1 MDLSKYSIEDL
12 RSLIKDA
19 NAEIDKRRK
28 VNRKK
33 TLDEIKKVA
42 EQHGFTLAELL
53 SPARTSKVK
62 GRGQKAVKYRHPDDP
77 DKGWGGQGRQPNWIK
92 EWLASGKSLSD
103 LAAKR

>member
-19 NAEIDKRRK
+19 NAEIEKRRK

-42 EQHGFTLAELL
+42 EQRGFTLAELL
-53 SPARTSKVK
+53 SPARASKAK
-62 GRGQKAVKYRHPDDP
+62 GRGQKATKYRHPDDP
-77 DKGWGGQGRQPNWIK
+77 NKQWGGQGRQPNWVK